1 MIFYGIQ
8 SNNYISREYIYWNEN
23 NMFNIVLIRKM
34 MISCSCGIVKIYIKE
49 LNEKCCERMLNL
61 KVEATV
67 ISDNGIHFSD

>member
-1 MIFYGIQ
+1 
-8 SNNYISREYIYWNEN
+8 
-23 NMFNIVLIRKM
+23 MFNIVLIRKM